1 MIEDGSRK
9 DRMGNITNE
18 IKSMEVPFLF
28 GLKDSD
34 FATNI
39 KNVIRDRMIHSIK
52 NKCVSKTSF

>member
-39 KNVIRDRMIHSIK
+39 KNVIRDRMIHSI
-52 NKCVSKTSF
+52 